1 MKLGV
6 RFGSIL
12 ALTLVFLT
20 GRVHAAPSDPVI
32 IFETP
37 GVGVTQYSVL
47 NQSTNSAQPFAVTAF
62 LVTTTS
68 LDPAP
73 ATTNADW
80 TAQKLTFID
89 WGLTPMGGTGSGLPT
104 WEQYTGL
111 SFVQVTGDSHVTV
124 NGYFNNY
131 TYDSGSGLVSL
142 PSDPIKPGDPIRSG
156 FSFTGSPNFDVSGG
170 RPGGRHATVSV
181 GCGAEL
187 RRRGDGPGARHG
199 DVDSAG
205 TGRGALPVA
214 AVVAGLRPGTK
225 DLKA

>member
-156 FSFTGSPNFDVSGG
+156 FSFTGSPNSTFLAVGPADGTQPFQLGAVQSFGG
-170 RPGGRHATVSV
+170 VATVP
-181 GCGAEL
+181 E
-187 RRRGDGPGARHG
+187 PGTVTLTLLGLA
-199 DVDSAG
+199 
-205 TGRGALPVA
+205 GALC
-214 AVVAGLRPGTK
+214 LWRRS
-225 DLKA
+225 